1 MTGSIAGASKV
12 FETAT
17 SVTDARSRRAS
28 LHARAIAAST
38 SASPVGKC
46 SVSEAFSG
54 PIDAAGWRFDRSFH
68 FYIFGTKLLE
78 AFPIRCAGGRGTSM
92 SGFDIKRKRAGLDKL
107 FGIRARLAL
116 LALILVAPLML
127 ERARSLEDTRSKQIA
142 HAYSEFTR
150 LAQQSADSQREAIAS
165 VETALKAALPI
176 QAATSASEPSCN
188 TLAASLPV
196 RLPWIRS
203 LTIVGGDGR
212 IKCATLDTLVGLDVN
227 DRDYFKRA
235 RLARDLVFSDF
246 LNSKYDNE
254 PIVIAAYPVAAVTPG
269 SDLVIVAGVNLEW
282 MSKIMN
288 DLSGRRGILAILV
301 DSAGTVLAAPTDMA
315 RMVGRALTGVPAL
328 AGAVTRAINS
338 DQETGLFSFPSTDG
352 VKRTLSFSRI
362 PGTQSRLLLIVDEAK
377 VAAGINRDIRN
388 AYLLLCLI
396 CAFVLVGALVAA
408 EKLIIQPIH
417 ELVAIARHFGEGDL
431 SARAANSRLPAE
443 LAPLARAFDAM
454 ASQLSERERDLIAS
468 NDRLTVM
475 ASIDMLSGLANRR
488 GFQSRLDFEW
498 MKAQQ
503 CGSVLSLLM
512 IDVDHFK
519 LYNDTYGHPEGDACL
534 TRLGEVLAGIAADNM
549 GFAARYGGEEF
560 CLLLPNTESARALE
574 IGEQVRQAV
583 LAQAMPHATSVHQ
596 IVTVSVGVA
605 TTKPNANQRPG
616 DLIEAADA
624 ALYAAKHRGRN
635 AVVEHGFVRITD
647 AGGGSMAM
655 A

>member
-1 MTGSIAGASKV
+1 
-12 FETAT
+12 
-17 SVTDARSRRAS
+17 
-28 LHARAIAAST
+28 
-38 SASPVGKC
+38 
-46 SVSEAFSG
+46 
-54 PIDAAGWRFDRSFH
+54 
-68 FYIFGTKLLE
+68 
-78 AFPIRCAGGRGTSM
+78 M
-92 SGFDIKRKRAGLDKL
+92 SGFDIKRKSAGLDKL

-127 ERARSLEDTRSKQIA
+127 ERARSLEETRNKQIA

-150 LAQQSADSQREAIAS
+150 LAQQSADSQREAVAS
-165 VETALKAALPI
+165 VETVLKSAAHI
-176 QAATSASEPSCN
+176 QAATSAFEPNCN
-188 TLAASLPV
+188 TLTASLPV

-203 LTIVGGDGR
+203 LSIVGNDGR
-212 IKCATLDTLVGLDVN
+212 IKCATLDTLLNLDLN

-246 LNSKYDNE
+246 LHSKYDNE
-254 PIVIAAYPVAAVTPG
+254 PIVMAAYPVAAVTAE
-269 SDLVIVAGVNLEW
+269 SDLLVVAAINLDW

-301 DSAGTVLAAPTDMA
+301 DSTGTVLAAPADMT
-315 RMVGRALTGVPAL
+315 RMVGRSLTGVPAL

-362 PGTQSRLLLIVDEAK
+362 PGTESRLLLIVDEAK
-377 VAAGINRDIRN
+377 VASGINREIRN
-388 AYLLLCLI
+388 AYLLLCLV

-417 ELVAIARHFGEGDL
+417 KLVTIARRFGEGDL

-443 LAPLARAFDAM
+443 FAPLARAFDAM

-468 NDRLTVM
+468 NDRLTVI

-503 CGSVLSLLM
+503 CGGELSLLM

-519 LYNDTYGHPEGDACL
+519 LFNDAYGHPEGDACL
-534 TRLGEVLAGIAADNM
+534 SRIGETLSGIAAATS

-560 CLLLPNTESARALE
+560 SLLLPDIATGRALE
-574 IGEQVRQAV
+574 IGEMVRAAV
-583 LAQAMPHATSVHQ
+583 QDLAIPHVTSSHMA
-596 IVTVSVGVA
+596 VTVSVGVA
-605 TTKPNANQRPG
+605 GVTPCEALTPG
-616 DLIEAADA
+616 DLLEAADA
-624 ALYAAKHRGRN
+624 SLYVAKRNGRN
-635 AVVEHGFVRITD
+635 AVAEHGLGRTAENGAV
-647 AGGGSMAM
+647 ALAS
-655 A
+655 